1 MIVLD
6 TSFLIN
12 YFRGRNPVDISLKD
26 QQVAVTAVTYH
37 EIMVG
42 VKRKKA
48 KNEAMFFAR
57 FFLTVPVLEFDE
69 RSAEASSS
77 IAAQLASFGVEVNTL
92 DILIAG
98 TAVSHGA
105 SQIITDDRDFI
116 EIAKV
121 TDLEMTVFE

>member
-12 YFRGRNPVDISLKD
+12 YFRGRNPVDISIKD
-26 QQVAVTAVTYH
+26 QQVAV
-37 EIMVG
+37 
-42 VKRKKA
+42 
-48 KNEAMFFAR
+48 
-57 FFLTVPVLEFDE
+57 
-69 RSAEASSS
+69 
-77 IAAQLASFGVEVNTL
+77 
-92 DILIAG
+92 

-121 TDLEMTVFE
+121 TDLEMTVFD